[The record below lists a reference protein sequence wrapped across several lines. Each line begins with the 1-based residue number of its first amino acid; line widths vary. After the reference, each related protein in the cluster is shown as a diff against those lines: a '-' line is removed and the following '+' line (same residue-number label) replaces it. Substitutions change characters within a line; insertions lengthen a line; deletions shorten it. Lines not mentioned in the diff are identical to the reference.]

1 MQKDWRV
8 NGRQF
13 RLLVFLY
20 SIGTTVLI
28 TINTL
33 ADVAGQDAWISV
45 VLGIG
50 ISVFLIWLYTS
61 LAKLY
66 PDSGLAEAAVS
77 ALGKWPGRVM
87 CLSMVVFF
95 FIGSVSTLYIVGDFS
110 RTLMM
115 PETPIV
121 FINIL
126 FIAVVVM
133 GARLGIETIARSA
146 EILFPL
152 VLIFIGFLILFSS
165 PELDI
170 ENLRPVLEA
179 DIRSVAKGAFM
190 FVGVFSLP
198 QVVLM
203 MVFPCYLNRE
213 GKGGRAFFV
222 GMLGGGAAILIIA
235 VFCITVLGADYTAQS
250 VFPAYT
256 LAKKIS
262 IGEIIERVEA
272 VIAGLWIITIFY
284 RTVLYFFAAV
294 LGLSKVLGLKDYRP
308 LTLPMGMLAVAVSL
322 IIYPDVSYAMMWDAR
337 VWPSYA
343 LVHGLFLPLFILAAG
358 LIRNRI
364 RVSGNASR

>member
-1 MQKDWRV
+1 MQEDWRI

-13 RLLVFLY
+13 GLLVFLY
-20 SIGTTVLI
+20 SIGTTILI
-28 TINTL
+28 TVNTL
-33 ADVAGQDAWISV
+33 ADAAGQDAWASV
-45 VLGIG
+45 ALGMG
-50 ISVFLIWLYTS
+50 ISILLVWLYTS

-66 PDSGLAEAAVS
+66 PDSGLVEFTVS
-77 ALGKWPGRVM
+77 ALGKWLGRAV

-95 FIGSVSTLYIVGDFS
+95 FIGSVSTLYIVGNFS

-126 FIAVVVM
+126 FTAVVVM

-152 VLIFIGFLILFSS
+152 VLFFIIFLVLFSS

-170 ENLRPVLEA
+170 ENLIPILGA
-179 DIRSVAKGAFM
+179 DIGSIAKGTFM

-203 MVFPCYLNRE
+203 MIFPYCLNRG

-222 GMLGGGAAILIIA
+222 GMLAGGAAILIIEIY
-235 VFCITVLGADYTAQS
+235 CITVLGADYTAQS

-262 IGEIIERVEA
+262 IDEIIERVEA
-272 VIAGLWIITIFY
+272 IIAGLWIITIFY
-284 RTVLYFFAAV
+284 KTVLYFYAAV
-294 LGLSKVLGLKDYRP
+294 LGLSKALGLRDNRP
-308 LTLPMGMLAVAVSL
+308 LTLPMGMLAVTVSL
-322 IIYPDVSYAMMWDAR
+322 ILYPDVSYAMMWDAR
-337 VWPSYA
+337 VWLPFA
-343 LVHGLFLPLFILAAG
+343 LVHGLFIPLFILVAG
-358 LIRNRI
+358 LVKKKR
-364 RVSGNASR
+364 ASKLSR